1 MRHLFQRLWP
11 VKSVDDPAAPD
22 LTQAFYSAEEL
33 LPRMLVLSLSILLL
47 VGCCLAVVLN
57 AFEYRR
63 LFNQH
68 QILVEQRDELQVEWS
83 QLLLEQSAW
92 AANNR
97 VEKQAEKHLAMIVP
111 GIEQIEVVENE
122 R

>member
-1 MRHLFQRLWP
+1 MKQLLRRLWP
-11 VKSVDDPAAPD
+11 AAKSDTDAELVG
-22 LTQAFYSAEEL
+22 QFYSAEEL
-33 LPRMLVLSLSILLL
+33 LPRCLVAAASVLLV

-97 VEKQAEKHLAMIVP
+97 VEKQAEKHLAMTVP

>member
-1 MRHLFQRLWP
+1 MKRLLQRFWP
-11 VKSVDDPAAPD
+11 AEKSPKEAEQA
-22 LTQAFYSAEEL
+22 LAQAFYSAEDL
-33 LPRMLVLSLSILLL
+33 LPRMLLLGLSIILL
-47 VGCCLAVVLN
+47 VCCCLAVVLN

-111 GIEQIEVVENE
+111 GIDQIEVVENE